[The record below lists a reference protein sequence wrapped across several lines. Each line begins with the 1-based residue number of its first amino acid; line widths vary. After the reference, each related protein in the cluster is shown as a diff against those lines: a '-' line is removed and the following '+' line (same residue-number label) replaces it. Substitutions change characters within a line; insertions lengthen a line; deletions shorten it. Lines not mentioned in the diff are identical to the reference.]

1 MLDMDTYQAILS
13 TLNQSTTSN
22 KSRLKVLACLIIG
35 VIRTRSVNLSKLA
48 SHQNSDASEDSQY
61 RKLQRFFLQWVFP
74 WIGIA
79 EITLNKIPKPKN
91 GYILSMDRT
100 NWKFGKTYIN
110 ILTVGVVVG
119 KVAIPITWITLPQRT
134 KRGNSHSKHRILIMK
149 KVLRILDV
157 EDIDFLAMD
166 REFHG
171 REWLEWLNNKD
182 LSWVLRIK
190 WNTQV
195 EGKHARL
202 HNLTKKLKRHQ
213 MQTIWGMK
221 LYFGSKGIDDGRTS
235 NLYVVSNKIPPKE
248 ALKAYQTRWSIEVL
262 FGHLKKKG
270 FDLESTHLRDRRKI
284 DKLLAVVS
292 LAFLFTLGWGV
303 LLKEQEGH
311 LSARQKRKS
320 IFRLALDILIEMLN
334 RPDRNKK
341 RISMFHEWIALER
354 QPEIFVV

>member
-13 TLNQSTTSN
+13 TLDQSTASN
-22 KSRLKVLACLIIG
+22 KSRLKVLTCLIIG
-35 VIRTRSVNLSKLA
+35 VIRSRSVNLSKLA
-48 SHQNSDASEDSQY
+48 AYQNSDASEDSQY

-74 WIGIA
+74 WIDIA
-79 EITLNKIPKPKN
+79 KLTLKKIPKPKN

-100 NWKFGKTYIN
+100 NWKFGKTHIN

-149 KVLRILDV
+149 KVFKILDV
-157 EDIDFLAMD
+157 ADINFLAMD
-166 REFHG
+166 REFNG
-171 REWLEWLNNKD
+171 KEWLEWLNNKD

-190 WNTQV
+190 RNTLINGEYAYLQS
-195 EGKHARL
+195 
-202 HNLTKKLKRHQ
+202 LTKKLNRHQ

-221 LYFGSKGIDDGRTS
+221 LYFGSKKNESGRAS
-235 NLYVVSNKIPPKE
+235 HLYVVSNKMPPKE
-248 ALKAYQTRWSIEVL
+248 ALKAYKTRWAIEVL

-303 LLKEQEGH
+303 LLKEQQGQ
-311 LSARQKRKS
+311 LTARQKRKS
-320 IFRLALDILIEMLN
+320 IFRLALDALIEMFN
-334 RPDRNKK
+334 NPDRNRQK
-341 RISMFHEWIALER
+341 ISMFYEWITSIRE
-354 QPEIFVV
+354 PSIFVV

>member
-22 KSRLKVLACLIIG
+22 KSRLKVLSCLIIG
-35 VIRTRSVNLSKLA
+35 VIRCRSVNLSKLA
-48 SHQNSDASEDSQY
+48 AHQNSNASEDSQY
-61 RKLQRFFLQWVFP
+61 RKLQRFFLHWVFP
-74 WIGIA
+74 WIDIA
-79 EITLNKIPKPKN
+79 KLTLEKIPKPTN

-100 NWKFGKTYIN
+100 NWKFGKTHIN

-149 KVLRILDV
+149 RMFKILNV

-171 REWLEWLNNKD
+171 EEWLKWLNRND
-182 LSWVLRIK
+182 LTWVLRIK
-190 WNTQV
+190 RNTKINGNQA
-195 EGKHARL
+195 HL
-202 HNLTKKLKRHQ
+202 HNLTKKLKQHQ
-213 MQTIWGMK
+213 KQTIWGMK
-221 LYFGSKGIDDGRTS
+221 LYFASKKIENGRTS
-235 NLYVVSNKIPPKE
+235 HLYVVSNKIPPKE
-248 ALKAYQTRWSIEVL
+248 ALKAYQTRWAIEVL

-270 FDLESTHLRDRRKI
+270 FDLESTHLRDRCKI

-303 LLKEQEGH
+303 LLKEQQKN
-311 LSARQKRKS
+311 LTARQKRKS
-320 IFRLALDILIEMLN
+320 VFRLALDTLIEMLN
-334 RPDRNKK
+334 NPDRNKQK
-341 RISMFHEWIALER
+341 ISMFHEWITSRRE
-354 QPEIFVV
+354 PEIFVV